1 MSTSA
6 APAKITDRTFEF
18 AIQIVEVCQALDSK
32 PGVRRTLGRQ
42 LLRSGT
48 SIGANLEEAQAGQS
62 RADFVS
68 KCSIALKECRE
79 TIYWL
84 RLMSAHKLIEADQLK
99 RLTNEADEI
108 RRILSTIVLRTKQ
121 NNRS

>member
-1 MSTSA
+1 
-6 APAKITDRTFEF
+6 
-18 AIQIVEVCQALDSK
+18 
-32 PGVRRTLGRQ
+32 